1 MGNKSGSLEW
11 AESGLQG
18 RREYMED
25 AYAAITHFGGNQNW
39 AFFGIYDGHFGGGC
53 SKYIAANI
61 PKLLLKEPKL
71 NESPAE
77 ALVSA
82 YLKCDKEYLAM
93 AKEKK
98 MLDGSTAVSVFIKG
112 NKLFCANTGDSR
124 AVMCQGGKAIA
135 LSEDQKPEHPKEQ
148 KRIESNGGVVL
159 MGRVQGKLAVARA
172 FGDPEFKNLD
182 TLEPKYITAEPEVK
196 TFDITQDTQF
206 IIIACD
212 GLWDKLSNQDAVNF
226 VLRRIN
232 EGMPIKK
239 ICQEL
244 VQYSFQLG
252 SQDNISAIIV
262 RFPGAN
268 PASVLP
274 PESVSTQQ
282 KQDAAQEQENKPKNK
297 LNQDNDAET
306 AKSDGAT
313 PKKRSQKAT
322 KKGSA
327 SKEGNKRSKKSSSA
341 QDTE

>member
-39 AFFGIYDGHFGGGC
+39 AFFGIYDGHFGDGC

-148 KRIESNGGVVL
+148 KRYKLLISL
-159 MGRVQGKLAVARA
+159 MA
-172 FGDPEFKNLD
+172 
-182 TLEPKYITAEPEVK
+182 
-196 TFDITQDTQF
+196 
-206 IIIACD
+206 
-212 GLWDKLSNQDAVNF
+212 
-226 VLRRIN
+226 
-232 EGMPIKK
+232 
-239 ICQEL
+239 
-244 VQYSFQLG
+244 
-252 SQDNISAIIV
+252 
-262 RFPGAN
+262 
-268 PASVLP
+268 PAY
-274 PESVSTQQ
+274 
-282 KQDAAQEQENKPKNK
+282 
-297 LNQDNDAET
+297 
-306 AKSDGAT
+306 
-313 PKKRSQKAT
+313 
-322 KKGSA
+322 
-327 SKEGNKRSKKSSSA
+327 
-341 QDTE
+341 